1 MFNRLDLTIRQ
12 VLDTG
17 WTTAAQPA
25 KPGFFFTPP
34 DEDWQTAVQQGAN
47 ERLNIYLYEVR
58 ENREWRRA
66 EWDTV
71 FLSDGS
77 TAVSRPPAYIDCHYL
92 ITAWSPAE
100 DGEATTPVLDE
111 HAILGEAMRV
121 LMRTPEVVPGDI
133 GIAGGGAVFQEARVC
148 LTVAPPEAPRVL
160 NDFWSTMKLPWRP
173 AIILIATAPL
183 DLLLDAPPAPLMTT
197 LVQRYGIGDP
207 IGAAEEF
214 IQIGGWVLRAADESP
229 VAEATV
235 RRLGPGGA
243 ILEETTTDAQGRFTF
258 RGLRRGITRLEASAA
273 GLTTLARD
281 LDLPVA
287 PPEDHIFALS

>member
-1 MFNRLDLTIRQ
+1 MFNLLDLTIRE

-17 WTTAAQPA
+17 WTTTPPPA

-34 DEDWQTAVQQGAN
+34 DEEWQTQVEQGIE

-77 TAVSRPPAYIDCHYL
+77 AVASRPPAYIDCHYL
-92 ITAWSPAE
+92 ITAWSPAQ
-100 DGEATTPVLDE
+100 DGDATTPVLDE
-111 HAILGEAMRV
+111 HALLGEAMRV
-121 LMRTPEVVPGDI
+121 LMRNPEVVPGDL
-133 GIAGGGAVFQEARVC
+133 GIANGPVFTEARVC

-173 AIILIATAPL
+173 AILLIATAPL
-183 DLLLDAPPAPLMTT
+183 DLLLDSPPAPLVTT
-197 LVQRYGIGDP
+197 LVQRFGIGDP
-207 IGAAEEF
+207 IGAPEEF
-214 IQIGGWVLRAADESP
+214 IQIGGWVTRAVDDTPIAAA
-229 VAEATV
+229 VV
-235 RRLGPGGA
+235 RRLDAGGA
-243 ILEETTTDAQGRFTF
+243 VLEEVTTDAQGRFSF
-258 RGLRRGITRLEASAA
+258 RGLRRGIVRLEASAP
-273 GLTTLARD
+273 GLTTITRD
-281 LDLPVA
+281 LDLPVE